1 MGEEQANKD
10 IVDISR
16 LQNVLITISLV
27 SAVFW
32 QLIESASNI
41 PMKQT
46 LAGNGALI
54 TNLPGLG
61 ATFSALL
68 FASHAAYLT
77 AKAHDKPKRDGSD
90 GNDQ

>member
-1 MGEEQANKD
+1 LLL
-10 IVDISR
+10 SR

-32 QLIESASNI
+32 QLVQSASNI
-41 PMKQT
+41 PMNQT
-46 LAGNGALI
+46 LAGTGPLI
-54 TNLPGLG
+54 TDLPGLG

-77 AKAHDKPKRDGSD
+77 SKAHDKPNRDGSD